1 MPGQWY
7 DWTCSACSTEWAE
20 RAVGAARSDDIPANR
35 EQVVYAIGYPDQ
47 INASVGLT
55 NAEGP
60 GAALQRVLR
69 DHAGVEMQQGWLS
82 FDEAYAIYSTTFGLM
97 GGAEFCHWVGV
108 RGVSGSNLWIANS
121 APGYRGVWDVLSRY
135 DYERL
140 GGFNCLWEPQ

>member
-1 MPGQWY
+1 
-7 DWTCSACSTEWAE
+7 
-20 RAVGAARSDDIPANR
+20 

-47 INASVGLT
+47 INPTYGLT

-69 DHAGVEMQQGWLS
+69 QHAGIDTSQGWLS
-82 FDEAYAIYSTTFGLM
+82 FDEAYSVYSTTFGLM
-97 GGAEFCHWVGV
+97 GGAEWCHWVGV
-108 RGVSGSNLWIANS
+108 RGVSGSNLWLANS

-140 GGFNCLWEPQ
+140 GGFNCLWV